1 MQKTLLFG
9 PMTDAWNFNELK
21 VRKIYNVGA

>member
-1 MQKTLLFG
+1 MQKTWLFG
-9 PMTDAWNFNELK
+9 PKTDAWNFNELK